1 MTLPATNERTF
12 PFKTLYMKPFFITV
26 VGTDNKKYR
35 VNVNL
40 ILYYYSNERKGNVVT
55 EIVFTNKETVET
67 EETPS
72 ELDEKIN
79 KQQNNNSSQGQQG

>member
-1 MTLPATNERTF
+1 
-12 PFKTLYMKPFFITV
+12 MKPFFITV

-40 ILYYYSNERKGNVVT
+40 ILYYFSAERKGNMVT
-55 EIVFTNKETVET
+55 EIVFTNKEAIET

-72 ELDEKIN
+72 ELDEKIS
-79 KQQNNNSSQGQQG
+79 KYSPEQP

>member
-1 MTLPATNERTF
+1 
-12 PFKTLYMKPFFITV
+12 MKPFFIDV

-40 ILYYYSNERKGNVVT
+40 ILYYYSNERKGNAVT
-55 EIVFTNKETVET
+55 EIVFTNKESIES

-72 ELDEKIN
+72 ELDSKIR
-79 KQQNNNSSQGQQG
+79 QQGEGSQQP

>member
-1 MTLPATNERTF
+1 
-12 PFKTLYMKPFFITV
+12 MKPFFITV

-67 EETPS
+67 EETLS

-79 KQQNNNSSQGQQG
+79 KQPNNNPSQGQQG